1 MISIGSSL
9 LNKILFELT
18 FTSSRSS
25 GPGGQNVN
33 KVNSKVT
40 LQWNV
45 SQSSITTEEE
55 KEIIRQKLA
64 SYITKE
70 GVLQLTSQEARS
82 QLQNKEVV
90 VQKLERLLTKVFTK
104 KKSRKPTKPSKAA
117 KQKRIQQKKLLGEKK
132 KWRQKGGD

>member
-1 MISIGSSL
+1 MTTHPSITS
-9 LNKILFELT
+9 ILPELT

-40 LQWNV
+40 LQWNI
-45 SQSSITTEEE
+45 SQSSVTTREE
-55 KEIIRQKLA
+55 KEIIQHKLA
-64 SYITKE
+64 SHITRE

-82 QLQNKEVV
+82 QLQNKEAV
-90 VQKLERLLTKVFTK
+90 VQKLEKLLSKAFTK
-104 KKSRKPTKPSKAA
+104 KKTRKPTKPSKAA
-117 KQKRIQQKKLLGEKK
+117 KQKRIQQKKLRGEKK